1 LRTLGLDFNPIEDF
15 GVLAGLTQLETL
27 FSVVN
32 NLNDLS
38 LLAGLTRLRRLWL
51 FGNNIES
58 VTGLEHLPNLEE
70 LVLSDNQITDLELLV
85 SNTGLGAGDAVH
97 LTGNPLSDTALF
109 VQIPALQA
117 RGVDVQFN
125 APDPGIGDVI
135 TVDLPGGA
143 TQEFVW
149 IKPGGFL
156 MGSPTSDQLRN
167 PDEEPR
173 HVITISREF
182 WMGRLVRSRRSAVPL
197 ADRGG
202 MGIRLPGGEQHGV
215 QLR

>member
-1 LRTLGLDFNPIEDF
+1 MKLHEFVVRRLLLLIPVIV
-15 GVLAGLTQLETL
+15 GVVIFT
-27 FSVVN
+27 FSV
-32 NLNDLS
+32 
-38 LLAGLTRLRRLWL
+38 A
-51 FGNNIES
+51 
-58 VTGLEHLPNLEE
+58 HL
-70 LVLSDNQITDLELLV
+70 
-85 SNTGLGAGDAVH
+85 
-97 LTGNPLSDTALF
+97 
-109 VQIPALQA
+109 IPADPAATQCGDKCGIIIDYTDDGEPITAYQA
-117 RGVDVQFN
+117 NRERLGMNEGVDVQFN

-202 MGIRLPGGEQHGV
+202 MGIRLPGGDDDPLVFWG
-215 QLR
+215 